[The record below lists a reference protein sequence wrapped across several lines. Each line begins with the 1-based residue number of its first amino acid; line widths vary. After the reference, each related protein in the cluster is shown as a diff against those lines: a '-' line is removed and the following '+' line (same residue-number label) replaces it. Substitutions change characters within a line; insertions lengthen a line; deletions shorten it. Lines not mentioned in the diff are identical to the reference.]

1 MVARMSRLD
10 AEQAPP
16 PAPAPAP
23 EPSESRV
30 GVARATYLA
39 FRADVA
45 TAISSA
51 VVSVVVSRGLGPENR
66 GIFFLAFSAAI
77 VIGLVG
83 DLGMSSA
90 GIVYGANREID
101 ARQLHGVALQF
112 GIVVGLVGAGLLIGL
127 QGFWRDTILK
137 GLDSTMFVLL
147 AAAVGPLLYAQVML
161 AVLTGR
167 GRIPAI
173 SVMRIGQQVAIPALL
188 APAAVITHSPRW
200 TLAGWLTATLGFA
213 LAIAVYGTRT
223 VGRPVPPSRATV
235 ATMARFGSRSYVG
248 SLCQHG
254 FLRIDLFTLAARRGP
269 ATVGLYSLASV
280 FAERIYL
287 LGQAVYSASAER
299 FGRDDPR
306 ESARVLAQI
315 VRLLLVLMVPV
326 AAVLAALGFPLIPL
340 VFGSDF
346 ARAAVPFALLLPGTV
361 ALTIWLTVSLY
372 ILSSLRRPATTTALQ
387 AGALAVSVPLYL
399 ALIGAAGMNGAAVA
413 SSIVYMG
420 LLAAGLTVVLRSSEL
435 RAAELIPRPGDL
447 SRLVQAGRSA
457 LRRAA

>member
-200 TLAGWLTATLGFA
+200 TLAGWL
-213 LAIAVYGTRT
+213 
-223 VGRPVPPSRATV
+223 
-235 ATMARFGSRSYVG
+235 
-248 SLCQHG
+248 
-254 FLRIDLFTLAARRGP
+254 AARRGP

-413 SSIVYMG
+413 SSIVYTG